1 MNVRELMTPFPEVC
15 LATDS
20 CAAVGEAMRQ
30 RGCGYIP
37 IVENRATQRVIG
49 VVTDRDLALY
59 LVRANQ
65 PASDLTVAACMTKQ
79 PRTISPD
86 AELEEAAKAM
96 ESLAV
101 HRLPVVQDGRL
112 IGVLSLKDL
121 AMAAQ
126 RQWATAGPHMVERQ
140 LMEIIEAIAAAQL
153 GVTQG
158 SGTGT
163 KFPGGL

>member
-20 CAAVGEAMRQ
+20 CAAVGEAMRR

-37 IVENRATQRVIG
+37 IVESRATQRVIG

-65 PASDLTVAACMTKQ
+65 PAGDLTVEACMTKQ
-79 PRTISPD
+79 PRTIAPD
-86 AELEEAAKAM
+86 AELEEAARIM
-96 ESLAV
+96 EELAV

-112 IGVLSLKDL
+112 VGVLSLKDL
-121 AMAAQ
+121 AMAAR

-140 LMEIIEAIAAAQL
+140 LTEIIEAIAAAQL
-153 GVTQG
+153 GVAQD
-158 SGTGT
+158 TGT
-163 KFPGGL
+163 KSLGGL